1 MYFRGREGRI
11 GGLSGLRGHETAAG
25 EGGVAIE
32 LAPVHLC
39 SQTLNGKDRHR
50 ELVSIEGLPA
60 NFTHFIQLFWSQKKR
75 EGGSKKSISSSYTLR
90 IYSGTTRSQY
100 YFLLVGV

>member
-1 MYFRGREGRI
+1 MYFSGREGRI

-39 SQTLNGKDRHR
+39 SQTLTGKDRHR
-50 ELVSIEGLPA
+50 ELVESIEGLPA
-60 NFTHFIQLFWSQKKR
+60 NFTAAFLVTKKMD
-75 EGGSKKSISSSYTLR
+75 GGSKKSITVVPMHYVV
-90 IYSGTTRSQY
+90 
-100 YFLLVGV
+100 FLY

>member
-1 MYFRGREGRI
+1 MYFSGREGRI

-32 LAPVHLC
+32 LAPVHLR
-39 SQTLNGKDRHR
+39 SQTLTGKDRHR

-60 NFTHFIQLFWSQKKR
+60 NFTHFIQLFFFGHKKR
-75 EGGSKKSISSSYTLR
+75 EGGSKKSISSYTCIFIAVRLGAN
-90 IYSGTTRSQY
+90 IFY
-100 YFLLVGV
+100 